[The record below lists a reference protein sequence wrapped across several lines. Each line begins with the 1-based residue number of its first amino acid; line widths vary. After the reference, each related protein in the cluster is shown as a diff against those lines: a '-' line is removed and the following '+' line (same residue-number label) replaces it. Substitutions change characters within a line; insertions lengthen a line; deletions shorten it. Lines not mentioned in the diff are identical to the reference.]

1 VEKVMTTARTASMR
15 GEGTRSCVLSL
26 PSHRHATW
34 RRLFRAVG
42 LIAIASWAFLAD
54 PYSHAQQPKASEF
67 QVKAAYL
74 YNFGRFVEWPDENP
88 SDKSQPFEICVLG
101 TDPFGPTL
109 DATLA
114 SETIG
119 GKSVAAKRISKPQDV
134 DSCRILFISS
144 SEESHLKEVLS
155 ALDKSS
161 VLTVSDIPRFSQ
173 RGGMIGFIL
182 DGGRVRFDVNLAS
195 AQGARL
201 TLSSELLKVAT
212 NVRKDNHQGDF

>member
-1 VEKVMTTARTASMR
+1 MPTAPIPTARGRKVFRRMSRRAFFLLAVSLMFAGLCLQAR
-15 GEGTRSCVLSL
+15 G
-26 PSHRHATW
+26 
-34 RRLFRAVG
+34 
-42 LIAIASWAFLAD
+42 
-54 PYSHAQQPKASEF
+54 QQAKVNEF

-74 YNFGRFVEWPDENP
+74 YNFGRFVEWPDENVP
-88 SDKSQPFEICVLG
+88 DKNEAFEICVLG
-101 TDPFGPTL
+101 ADPFGQTL

-114 SETIG
+114 RETID

-134 DSCRILFISS
+134 DSCRIVFISS
-144 SEESHLKEVLS
+144 SEEGHLKEVLA
-155 ALDKSS
+155 ALDKAS
-161 VLTVSDIPRFSQ
+161 VLTVSDIPRFSE

-212 NVRKDNHQGDF
+212 NVRKDRPGDF